1 MIMISPSILSAD
13 FTRLGQEIK
22 AAEDAGA
29 DWIHIDVMDGMFVP
43 NITIGP
49 LVVEAARRATTLP
62 LDVHLMI
69 ERPERYVADFIKAG
83 ADFLVVHSEATPHV
97 HRAVQSIKELGAR
110 AGVSLNPSTPV
121 EAIENVMADVDLVLV
136 MSVNPG
142 FGGQS
147 FIPASLAKIARIR
160 RMIAETGRR
169 IFLEVDGGVKPGNAA
184 EVVAAGADALVM
196 GSAFYGAP
204 DYAEVVRQTR
214 ENVTHAQ

>member
-1 MIMISPSILSAD
+1 MALIAPSILSAD
-13 FTRLGQEIK
+13 FLRLGDEIR
-22 AAEDAGA
+22 AAEQAGA
-29 DWIHIDVMDGMFVP
+29 DMIHVDVMDGMFVP

-49 LVVEAARRATTLP
+49 LVVEAARRATKLP

-83 ADFLVVHSEATPHV
+83 ADFLVVHAEATPHV
-97 HRAVQSIKELGAR
+97 HRAVQSIKELGAK

-160 RMIAETGRR
+160 RMIAETGRQ
-169 IFLEVDGGVKPGNAA
+169 IYLEVDGGVKPGNAA

-196 GSAFYGAP
+196 GSAFYSAP

-214 ENVTHAQ
+214 ENVKHA